1 MSIADTL
8 LYSVKIRSHFLTIRG
23 VVSNAMDISTL
34 VIFCADG
41 DTGYRL
47 TQLARRAE
55 IGVIAVIHSW
65 ADPSPY
71 TRMGAEIVIADAT
84 DRQSVAAIFAN
95 RNTADLGVACMI
107 GGTPT
112 LNSQGNINLIDAAHQ
127 AGIRRF
133 LMVTSIGCG
142 DSAEAVDPFV
152 KAFVGKA
159 LRAKTWAEKQLQ
171 STDMD
176 WTIIRAGAMMRR
188 PFKGGPILVESRHV
202 TGYIN
207 PTDLGDALFKALQ
220 SPHTKGRIL
229 AAVDADKAIDTK
241 GDPLVVA
248 EL

>member
-1 MSIADTL
+1 
-8 LYSVKIRSHFLTIRG
+8 
-23 VVSNAMDISTL
+23 MDISTL
-34 VIFCADG
+34 VIICADG

-55 IGVIAVIHSW
+55 IGVIAVIHRW
-65 ADPSPY
+65 ADPAPY
-71 TRMGAEIVIADAT
+71 ERMGAEIAIGDAADR
-84 DRQSVAAIFAN
+84 DSVAAIFAG
-95 RNTADLGVACMI
+95 RATQGLGVACMV
-107 GGTPT
+107 GGTPV
-112 LNSQGNINLIDAAHQ
+112 LNSQGNINVIDAAVD

-159 LRAKTWAEKQLQ
+159 LRAKTWAEKHLQ
-171 STDMD
+171 ASDLE

-188 PFKGGPILVESRHV
+188 PFKGGPILVESPHV

-207 PTDLGDALFKALQ
+207 PTDLGDALFQALQ
-220 SPHTKGRIL
+220 SSITMGRVL

-241 GDPLVVA
+241 GAPLVVA
-248 EL
+248 DL

>member
-1 MSIADTL
+1 
-8 LYSVKIRSHFLTIRG
+8 
-23 VVSNAMDISTL
+23 MDISTL
-34 VIFCADG
+34 VIICADG

-47 TQLARRAE
+47 TQLARREE

-65 ADPSPY
+65 ADPAPY
-71 TRMGAEIVIADAT
+71 KRMGAEIAIGDAAD
-84 DRQSVAAIFAN
+84 RESVAAIFAG
-95 RNTADLGVACMI
+95 RDTEGWGVACMV
-107 GGTPT
+107 GGTPV
-112 LNSQGNINLIDAAHQ
+112 LNSQGNINVIDVAAH

-142 DSAEAVDPFV
+142 DSADAVDPIV
-152 KAFVGKA
+152 KVFVGKA
-159 LRAKTWAEKQLQ
+159 LRAKTWAEKHLQ
-171 STDMD
+171 ATDLE

-207 PTDLGDALFKALQ
+207 PTDLGDALFQVLQ
-220 SPHTKGRIL
+220 SPNTKHRIL

-241 GDPLVVA
+241 GAPLVVA

>member
-1 MSIADTL
+1 
-8 LYSVKIRSHFLTIRG
+8 
-23 VVSNAMDISTL
+23 MDISTL
-34 VIFCADG
+34 VVICADG

-55 IGVIAVIHSW
+55 VGVIAVIHSW
-65 ADPSPY
+65 ADPTPY
-71 TRMGAEIVIADAT
+71 KRIGAEIAIAEAA
-84 DRQSVAAIFAN
+84 DRESVAAIFAG
-95 RNTADLGVACMI
+95 RNTEGLGVACMV
-107 GGTPT
+107 GGTPV
-112 LNSQGNINLIDAAHQ
+112 LNSQGNINVIDAATN

-142 DSAEAVDPFV
+142 DSADAVDPFV

-159 LRAKTWAEKQLQ
+159 LRAKTWAEKHLQ
-171 STDMD
+171 ATDLD

-188 PFKGGPILVESRHV
+188 PFKGGPILVESPHV

-220 SPHTKGRIL
+220 SPNTTGRIL

-241 GDPLVVA
+241 GEPLVVA
-248 EL
+248 KL

>member
-1 MSIADTL
+1 
-8 LYSVKIRSHFLTIRG
+8 
-23 VVSNAMDISTL
+23 MDISTL
-34 VIFCADG
+34 VIVCADG

-55 IGVIAVIHSW
+55 LGVIAVINSW
-65 ADPSPY
+65 ADPAPHK
-71 TRMGAEIVIADAT
+71 RMGAEIVVADTT
-84 DRQSVAAIFAN
+84 DRQSAAAIFAG
-95 RNTADLGVACMI
+95 RKTQGLGVACMI
-107 GGTPT
+107 GGTPM
-112 LNSQGNINLIDAAHQ
+112 LNSQGNINVIDAAAD

-142 DSAEAVDPFV
+142 DSADAVDPFV
-152 KAFVGKA
+152 KAFIGKA

-171 STDMD
+171 ATNME

-207 PTDLGDALFKALQ
+207 PTDLGDALFQALQ
-220 SPHTKGRIL
+220 SPNTTGRIL
-229 AAVDADKAIDTK
+229 AAVDADKAIDIK
-241 GDPLVVA
+241 GAPLVVA